1 MFFFSQKYIKIIIL
15 FIYFKLFL
23 TSKQSKKIK
32 KIILNKKINFNQQKI
47 KGGITNGD

>member
-1 MFFFSQKYIKIIIL
+1 MFFLIYQNNN
-15 FIYFKLFL
+15 FIYFLKLFL

-32 KIILNKKINFNQQKI
+32 NIILNKKINFNQPKI

>member
-1 MFFFSQKYIKIIIL
+1 MFFLIYQNNN
-15 FIYFKLFL
+15 FIYFLKLFL

-32 KIILNKKINFNQQKI
+32 NIILNKKINFNQQKI